1 MTDLSKLRD
10 QMLEQR
16 ALQQQAKVAS
26 EKATAQLKENIK
38 KFNDEHLEK
47 LMQLGI
53 DCSFINNINFTYI
66 QEDAKYLSEVK
77 AKFEE
82 AASSIQQKLEE
93 KLGVQS

>member
-47 LMQLGI
+47 LM
-53 DCSFINNINFTYI
+53 
-66 QEDAKYLSEVK
+66 
-77 AKFEE
+77 
-82 AASSIQQKLEE
+82 
-93 KLGVQS
+93 